1 MDNYKAKYL
10 KYKFKYLN
18 LKNNNLIQNTQLVGG
33 GAASSKTTIYLF
45 KAEWCPH
52 CVGFK
57 PTWEKIQKDFKGKYE
72 FVTVDSEK
80 DKEIITKWDIKGFP
94 TIIKKSGSVAQEY
107 IGTRDEM
114 GVKTFIEEN

>member
-1 MDNYKAKYL
+1 MDYKAKYL
-10 KYKFKYLN
+10 KYKSKYLN
-18 LKNNNLIQNTQLVGG
+18 IKNNNLTMSGG
-33 GAASSKTTIYLF
+33 GSAKTTVYLF

-72 FVTVDSEK
+72 FITVDSEK
-80 DKEIITKWDIKGFP
+80 DKAIIAKWDIKGYP

-114 GVKTFIEEN
+114 GVKTFIESN